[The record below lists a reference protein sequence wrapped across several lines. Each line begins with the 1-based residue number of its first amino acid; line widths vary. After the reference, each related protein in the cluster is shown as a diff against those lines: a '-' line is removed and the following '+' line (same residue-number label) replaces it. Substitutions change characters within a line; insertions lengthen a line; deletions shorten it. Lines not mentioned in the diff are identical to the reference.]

1 MLWFKKLLKKV
12 LPKSVVD
19 WLRSSREKGRFYTW
33 RIVWF
38 IRQKL
43 LPHRYVTDP
52 YLACEIYFINPAMV
66 SYTTIAE
73 FNYFRDHNKV
83 VGGDWD
89 LPLRGF
95 EEDLFFE
102 SYKELVRGNKQW
114 SDTPYYRH
122 HLEDILNGEE
132 MWGCRSKDEWDQRCE
147 LLDALYSDIKEIGY
161 QPQKIEDYISVNI
174 DRHGH
179 LLFNDGRHRLTFCK
193 LLEVPEIP
201 IRITVRHS
209 KWVMFKN
216 QIYEYAA
223 SRRGKVYAPITHID
237 LQSVPSLY
245 GHQRFDLI
253 RQHLTPPYRGTVLDI
268 GAHWGYFSHRFEQ
281 LGFDC
286 LAVEN
291 DPVNLFFLNK
301 LRTAEERN
309 FAVFDQSIFSLDI
322 ERSRYDAVLAL
333 AVFHHFTKEGKRY
346 DLLTRFL
353 QKLDM
358 QEMYFE
364 PPDPSEPQMQTAYR
378 NYDCKGFVD
387 YILDNSCLT
396 HYKLIGQAEDSRKLY
411 KLWRN

>member
-1 MLWFKKLLKKV
+1 MVQWFNLQRENSRYRSWRFLWLIRERMF
-12 LPKSVVD
+12 PKNFV
-19 WLRSSREKGRFYTW
+19 
-33 RIVWF
+33 
-38 IRQKL
+38 Q
-43 LPHRYVTDP
+43 DP
-52 YLACEIYFINPAMV
+52 YPTNGIYFVDPKKIR
-66 SYTTIAE
+66 YLTLKE
-73 FNYFRDHNKV
+73 FNYYRDHNKV
-83 VGGDWD
+83 VDGNWD
-89 LPLRGF
+89 LPLTLF
-95 EEDLFFE
+95 EKDLFYQAYLERTKCGKSWFE
-102 SYKELVRGNKQW
+102 TK
-114 SDTPYYRH
+114 YYISN
-122 HLEDILNGEE
+122 LAEILDGRIK
-132 MWGCRSKDEWDQRCE
+132 WGCKKVKEWDNRCS
-147 LLDALYSDIKEIGY
+147 LLDDIY
-161 QPQKIEDYISVNI
+161 QNIKAKGFHPEKLEDYISVNI

-193 LLEVPEIP
+193 LLGLPEIP

-291 DPVNLFFLNK
+291 DPENLFFLNK
-301 LRTAEERN
+301 LRRAEERN

-322 ERSRYDAVLAL
+322 ERSRYDTVLAL

-378 NYDCKGFVD
+378 NYDCQGFIN

-396 HYKLIGQAEDSRKLY
+396 HYKLIGHAEDSRKLY